1 MEDDRMDAT
10 ELVREYGT
18 SVDPEVLGA
27 AASDVCILFIG
38 PGSPR
43 ELARRVH
50 TLGRGRRGQ
59 FRVLDCGWPE
69 SLIEEHLLHA
79 LRPGA
84 SGTVYL
90 EEVGR
95 LSSEMQGKLLQLID
109 ARTTGDGLRR
119 TRARVMASTSEPL
132 IQRVLEGTFNE
143 RLFYRLNAIQV
154 VVAPDLDER

>member
-1 MEDDRMDAT
+1 MDAL

-27 AASDVCILFIG
+27 AATDVCILFIG
-38 PGSPR
+38 PRSPR
-43 ELARRVH
+43 DLARRVH
-50 TLGRGRRGQ
+50 SLGRSRRGQ
-59 FRVLDCGWPE
+59 FRALECGWPE
-69 SLIEEHLLHA
+69 SLIEEHLVHA

-95 LSSEMQGKLLQLID
+95 LSPHLQAKLLQLLD
-109 ARTTGDGLRR
+109 ARSTGEGLRR

-154 VVAPDLDER
+154 VVAPDFDER

>member
-1 MEDDRMDAT
+1 MDAM
-10 ELVREYGT
+10 ELVREKRT

-27 AASDVCILFIG
+27 TASDVCILFVG

-50 TLGRGRRGQ
+50 NQGRGRRGQ
-59 FRVLDCGWPE
+59 FRALDCGWPE

-95 LSSEMQGKLLQLID
+95 LSPDLQAKLLGLID
-109 ARTTGDGLRR
+109 ARTAADGPRR
-119 TRARVMASTSEPL
+119 TRTRVMASTSEPL
-132 IQRVLEGTFNE
+132 LQRVLEGTFNE

>member
-1 MEDDRMDAT
+1 MDAM
-10 ELVREYGT
+10 ELVREYGA

-50 TLGRGRRGQ
+50 SLGRGRRGQ

-95 LSSEMQGKLLQLID
+95 LSPDLQAKLLQLID
-109 ARTTGDGLRR
+109 ARTTGEGLRR
-119 TRARVMASTSEPL
+119 TRTRVMASTSEPL

>member
-1 MEDDRMDAT
+1 MDAM
-10 ELVREYGT
+10 ELVREKGT
-18 SVDPEVLGA
+18 SVDAEVLGA
-27 AASDVCILFIG
+27 AASDVCILFVG
-38 PGSPR
+38 PGSPK

-50 TLGRGRRGQ
+50 NLGRGRRGQ
-59 FRVLDCGWPE
+59 FRTLDCGWPE

-84 SGTVYL
+84 TGTVYL

-95 LSSEMQGKLLQLID
+95 LSPDLQAKLLQLID
-109 ARTTGDGLRR
+109 ARTTGDGQRR

-154 VVAPDLDER
+154 VVAPDMDER

>member
-1 MEDDRMDAT
+1 MDAL
-10 ELVREYGT
+10 ELVREKRT
-18 SVDPEVLGA
+18 SVDREVLGA
-27 AASDVCILFIG
+27 AASDVCILFVG

-50 TLGRGRRGQ
+50 NQGRGRRGQ
-59 FRVLDCGWPE
+59 FRALDCGWPE

-84 SGTVYL
+84 TGTVYL

-95 LSSEMQGKLLQLID
+95 LSPDLQAKLLRLID
-109 ARTTGDGLRR
+109 ARTGDGPRR

-154 VVAPDLDER
+154 VVGPDLDEG